1 MPDGPFNRIYQLFA
15 GNEPAEAMRL
25 LRLELPDQT
34 RRVFSQSYQLMPG
47 GREVTA
53 GQSTQADR
61 VLASLGLDLQYL
73 EGEQAIAADDTSL
86 MFSVAARLGLLMRM
100 LDMSWTHL
108 SARRSFGVKTTR
120 HQLIKAEF
128 ADVNSQCS
136 LLVLQWEM
144 RIAAQDFQDVEEDHW
159 QITLLTNRAE
169 KLMGGHG
176 YLLGATHTLAYLSM
190 MIYSLHGKT
199 TGHYA
204 MPRRDRVGEVV

>member
-1 MPDGPFNRIYQLFA
+1 MPDGPFNRVYQLFA
-15 GNEPAEAMRL
+15 DNEPAEAVRL

-34 RRVFSQSYQLMPG
+34 KWGVSQGYQLVPDE
-47 GREVTA
+47 REVTA
-53 GQSTQADR
+53 GQSTQPDR
-61 VLASLGLDLQYL
+61 VLAFLGLDLQFL
-73 EGEQAIAADDTSL
+73 GGQQAIAADDTSL
-86 MFSVAARLGLLMRM
+86 IFSVAARLGLLMRM
-100 LDMSWTHL
+100 LGMSWTHL

-128 ADVNSQCS
+128 ADVSSQCS

-144 RIAAQDFQDVEEDHW
+144 RIAAQDFQDAEEDHW

-176 YLLGATHTLAYLSM
+176 YLLGATHTLSYLSM

-204 MPRRDRVGEVV
+204 MPRCDSVGEIV